1 MSMNEEIRV
10 LCAAGV
16 PEDMAKRLS
25 EAVGPVTILKS
36 DDENEIIQEIQDK
49 QVFVVRSKPKV
60 TANII
65 QNAPV
70 LKVVARPGVG
80 TDNIDKEACKNKGV
94 KVINTPEASAAS
106 VSELTIGL
114 AISLLRYAFTTCSL
128 LKSGDWAKSKYTGRT
143 IEGKVWG
150 IVGFGGI
157 GRRVATIVKAMN
169 AQVVAY
175 DPYLPDDQF
184 EKYDVK
190 RAVRLEDLLS
200 VSDIVS
206 LHVIM
211 SDETKGMISAE
222 AIQLMKKGSYLINT
236 SRGKVI
242 DHKALM
248 QALANGHLAGAA
260 LDVFETE
267 PPSDKELI
275 CMDNLICTPHIGG
288 STEEAFINAT
298 DIMIR
303 KLRQMFK
310 PEEGG
315 PIGI

>member
-25 EAVGPVTILKS
+25 DAIGLVTVLKS

-49 QVFVVRSKPKV
+49 HVFVVRSKPKV
-60 TANII
+60 SANII
-65 QNAPV
+65 ENAPM

-80 TDNIDKEACKNKGV
+80 TDNIDKEACEKKGV
-94 KVINTPEASAAS
+94 KVMNTPEASAES
-106 VSELTIGL
+106 VAELTIGL
-114 AISLLRYAFTTCSL
+114 AISLMRHAFTTCAL

-143 IEGKVWG
+143 IDGKVWG
-150 IVGFGGI
+150 IIGFGGI
-157 GRRVATIVKAMN
+157 GRRVADIVKVMN
-169 AQVVAY
+169 AQVIAF
-175 DPYLPDDQF
+175 DPYILDDEF
-184 EKYDVK
+184 IKRDVK
-190 RAVRLEDLLS
+190 RALRLEDLLT

-211 SDETKGMISAE
+211 SDETKGMISKE
-222 AIQLMKKGSYLINT
+222 ALQLMKKGSYLINT

-248 QALANGHLAGAA
+248 HALENGHLAGAA

-275 CMDNLICTPHIGG
+275 CLNNLICTPHIGG
-288 STEEAFINAT
+288 STEEAFLNAT

-315 PIGI
+315 QIGI

>member
-1 MSMNEEIRV
+1 MTMNEEIRV

-25 EAVGPVTILKS
+25 DAIGPVNILKS
-36 DDENEIIQEIQDK
+36 DDENEIIREIQDK

-60 TANII
+60 TASII
-65 QNAPV
+65 NNAPE

-80 TDNIDKEACKNKGV
+80 TDNIDKEACKNKGI
-94 KVINTPEASAAS
+94 KVINTPEASATS

-114 AISLLRYAFTTCSL
+114 AISLLRYTFTTCNL
-128 LKSGDWAKSKYTGRT
+128 LKSGDWAKNKYTGRT

-150 IVGFGGI
+150 IIGFGGI
-157 GRRVATIVKAMN
+157 GRRVANIVKAMN
-169 AQVVAY
+169 AQVIAY
-175 DPYLPDDQF
+175 DPYIPEEQF
-184 EKYDVK
+184 QKYEVK
-190 RAVRLEDLLS
+190 RAIRLEDLLS

-242 DHKALM
+242 DQKALM
-248 QALANGHLAGAA
+248 QALVSGHLAGAA

-267 PPSDKELI
+267 PPNDKELI
-275 CMDNLICTPHIGG
+275 CLDNLICTPHIGG
-288 STEEAFINAT
+288 STEEAFFNAT

-310 PEEGG
+310 PEEEG

>member
-1 MSMNEEIRV
+1 MNMSEEIRV

-16 PEDMAKRLS
+16 PEDMAKRLN
-25 EAVGPVTILKS
+25 EAVGPVTILNS
-36 DDENEIIQEIQDK
+36 DDENEIIQKIQDK

-65 QNAPV
+65 NNAPT

-150 IVGFGGI
+150 IIGFGGI
-157 GRRVATIVKAMN
+157 GRRVAAIVKAMN

-175 DPYLPDDQF
+175 DPYIPEEQF
-184 EKYDVK
+184 AKSEVK

-211 SDETKGMISAE
+211 SEETKGMISSE

-267 PPSDKELI
+267 PPMLLCI
-275 CMDNLICTPHIGG
+275 TIL
-288 STEEAFINAT
+288 
-298 DIMIR
+298 
-303 KLRQMFK
+303 L
-310 PEEGG
+310 
-315 PIGI
+315 

>member
-1 MSMNEEIRV
+1 MNEEIRV

-25 EAVGPVTILKS
+25 DAIGPVTILKS
-36 DDENEIIQEIQDK
+36 DDENEIIREIQDK

-60 TANII
+60 TASII
-65 QNAPV
+65 NNAPE

-80 TDNIDKEACKNKGV
+80 TDNIDKEACKNKGI
-94 KVINTPEASAAS
+94 KVINTPEASATS

-114 AISLLRYAFTTCSL
+114 AISLLRYTFTTCNL
-128 LKSGDWAKSKYTGRT
+128 LKSGDWAKNKYTGRT

-150 IVGFGGI
+150 IIGFGGI
-157 GRRVATIVKAMN
+157 GRRVANIVKAMN
-169 AQVVAY
+169 AQVIAY
-175 DPYLPDDQF
+175 DPYIPEEQF
-184 EKYDVK
+184 QKYEVK
-190 RAVRLEDLLS
+190 RAIRLEDLLS

-222 AIQLMKKGSYLINT
+222 AIQLMKRGSYLINT

-242 DHKALM
+242 DQKALM
-248 QALANGHLAGAA
+248 QALVSGHLAGAA

-267 PPSDKELI
+267 PPNDKELI
-275 CMDNLICTPHIGG
+275 CLDNLICTPHIGG
-288 STEEAFINAT
+288 ST
-298 DIMIR
+298 
-303 KLRQMFK
+303 
-310 PEEGG
+310 
-315 PIGI
+315 

>member
-1 MSMNEEIRV
+1 MNEEIRV

-25 EAVGPVTILKS
+25 DAIGPVTILKS
-36 DDENEIIQEIQDK
+36 DDENEIIREIQDK

-60 TANII
+60 TASII
-65 QNAPV
+65 NNAPE

-80 TDNIDKEACKNKGV
+80 TDNIDKEACKNKGI
-94 KVINTPEASAAS
+94 KVINTPEASATS

-114 AISLLRYAFTTCSL
+114 AISLLRYTFTTCNL
-128 LKSGDWAKSKYTGRT
+128 LKSGDWAKNKYTGRT

-150 IVGFGGI
+150 IIGFGGI
-157 GRRVATIVKAMN
+157 GRRVANIVKAMN
-169 AQVVAY
+169 AQVIAY
-175 DPYLPDDQF
+175 DPYIPEEQF
-184 EKYDVK
+184 QKYEVK
-190 RAVRLEDLLS
+190 RAIRLEDLLS

-242 DHKALM
+242 DQKALM
-248 QALANGHLAGAA
+248 QALVSGHLAGAA

-267 PPSDKELI
+267 PPNDKELI
-275 CMDNLICTPHIGG
+275 CLDNLICTPHIGG
-288 STEEAFINAT
+288 STEEAFFNAT

-310 PEEGG
+310 PEEEG

>member
-1 MSMNEEIRV
+1 MNMSEEIRV

-16 PEDMAKRLS
+16 PEDMAKRLN
-25 EAVGPVTILKS
+25 EAVGPVTILNS

-65 QNAPV
+65 NNAPT

-150 IVGFGGI
+150 IIGFGGI
-157 GRRVATIVKAMN
+157 GRRVAAIVKAMN

-175 DPYLPDDQF
+175 DPYIPEEQF
-184 EKYDVK
+184 AKSEVK

-211 SDETKGMISAE
+211 SEETKGMISAE

-248 QALANGHLAGAA
+248 QALVNGHLAGAA

-275 CMDNLICTPHIGG
+275 CLAK
-288 STEEAFINAT
+288 SFSSSS
-298 DIMIR
+298 
-303 KLRQMFK
+303 
-310 PEEGG
+310 
-315 PIGI
+315 

>member
-1 MSMNEEIRV
+1 MNEEIRV

-25 EAVGPVTILKS
+25 DAIGPVTILKS
-36 DDENEIIQEIQDK
+36 DDENEIIREIQDK

-60 TANII
+60 TASII
-65 QNAPV
+65 NNAPE

-80 TDNIDKEACKNKGV
+80 TDNIDKEACKNKGI
-94 KVINTPEASAAS
+94 KVINTPEASATS

-114 AISLLRYAFTTCSL
+114 AISLLRYTFTTCNL
-128 LKSGDWAKSKYTGRT
+128 LKSGDWAKNKYTGRT

-150 IVGFGGI
+150 IIGFGGI
-157 GRRVATIVKAMN
+157 GRRVANIVKAMN
-169 AQVVAY
+169 AQVIAY
-175 DPYLPDDQF
+175 DPYIPEEQF
-184 EKYDVK
+184 QKYEVK
-190 RAVRLEDLLS
+190 RAIRLEDLLS

-222 AIQLMKKGSYLINT
+222 AIQLMKRGSYLINT

-242 DHKALM
+242 DQKALM
-248 QALANGHLAGAA
+248 QALVSGHLAGAA

-267 PPSDKELI
+267 PPNDKELI
-275 CMDNLICTPHIGG
+275 CLDNLICTPHIGG
-288 STEEAFINAT
+288 STEEAFFNAT

-310 PEEGG
+310 PEEEG

>member
-1 MSMNEEIRV
+1 
-10 LCAAGV
+10 
-16 PEDMAKRLS
+16 MAKRLS
-25 EAVGPVTILKS
+25 DAIGPVTILKS
-36 DDENEIIQEIQDK
+36 DDENEIIREIQDK

-60 TANII
+60 TASII
-65 QNAPV
+65 NNAPE

-80 TDNIDKEACKNKGV
+80 TDNIDKEACKNKGI
-94 KVINTPEASAAS
+94 KVINTPEASATS

-114 AISLLRYAFTTCSL
+114 AISLLRYTFTTCNL
-128 LKSGDWAKSKYTGRT
+128 LKSGDWAKNKYTGRT

-150 IVGFGGI
+150 IIGFGGI
-157 GRRVATIVKAMN
+157 GRRVANIVKAMN
-169 AQVVAY
+169 AQVIAY
-175 DPYLPDDQF
+175 DPYIPEEQF
-184 EKYDVK
+184 QKYEVK
-190 RAVRLEDLLS
+190 RAIRLEDLLS

-242 DHKALM
+242 DQKALM
-248 QALANGHLAGAA
+248 QALVSGHLAGAA

-267 PPSDKELI
+267 PPNDKELI
-275 CMDNLICTPHIGG
+275 CLDNLICTPHIGG
-288 STEEAFINAT
+288 STEEAFFNAT

-310 PEEGG
+310 PEEEG

>member
-1 MSMNEEIRV
+1 MSEEIRV

-25 EAVGPVTILKS
+25 EAIGPVTILQS
-36 DDENEIIQEIQDK
+36 DDENEIIREIQDK

-60 TANII
+60 TTNII
-65 QNAPV
+65 ENAPV

-80 TDNIDKEACKNKGV
+80 TDNIDKEACKKKGI
-94 KVINTPEASAAS
+94 KVMNTPEASAAS
-106 VSELTIGL
+106 VAELTIGL
-114 AISLLRYAFTTCSL
+114 AISLMRYAYTTCSL
-128 LKSGDWAKSKYTGRT
+128 LKSGDWAKGKYTGRT
-143 IEGKVWG
+143 VDGKVWG
-150 IVGFGGI
+150 IIGFGGI
-157 GRRVATIVKAMN
+157 GRRVADVVRAMN

-175 DPYLPDDQF
+175 DPYIPEEEFTKRDI
-184 EKYDVK
+184 K
-190 RAVRLEDLLS
+190 RALRLEDLLS

-211 SDETKGMISAE
+211 SDETKGMISAD
-222 AIQLMKKGSYLINT
+222 AIQSMKKGSYLINT

-242 DHKALM
+242 DQKSLL
-248 QALANGHLAGAA
+248 QALESGHLAGAA

-275 CMDNLICTPHIGG
+275 CLNNLICTPHIGG
-288 STEEAFINAT
+288 STEEAFLNAT

-303 KLRQMFK
+303 KLRLVFK
-310 PEEGG
+310 PDEGG
-315 PIGI
+315 PIGG

>member
-1 MSMNEEIRV
+1 MTMNEEIRV

-25 EAVGPVTILKS
+25 DAIGPVTILKS
-36 DDENEIIQEIQDK
+36 DDENEIIREIQDK

-60 TANII
+60 TASII
-65 QNAPV
+65 NNAPE

-80 TDNIDKEACKNKGV
+80 TDNIDKEACKNKGI
-94 KVINTPEASAAS
+94 KVINTPEASATS

-114 AISLLRYAFTTCSL
+114 AISLLRYTFTTCNL
-128 LKSGDWAKSKYTGRT
+128 LKSGDWAKNKYTGRT

-150 IVGFGGI
+150 IIGFGGI
-157 GRRVATIVKAMN
+157 GRRVANIVKAMN
-169 AQVVAY
+169 AQVIAY
-175 DPYLPDDQF
+175 DPYIPEEQF
-184 EKYDVK
+184 QKYEVK
-190 RAVRLEDLLS
+190 RAIRLEDLLS

-222 AIQLMKKGSYLINT
+222 AIQLMKRGSYLINT

-242 DHKALM
+242 DQKALM
-248 QALANGHLAGAA
+248 QALVSGHLAGAA

-267 PPSDKELI
+267 PPNDKELI
-275 CMDNLICTPHIGG
+275 CLDNLICTPHIGG
-288 STEEAFINAT
+288 STEEAFFNAT

-310 PEEGG
+310 PEEEG

>member
-1 MSMNEEIRV
+1 M
-10 LCAAGV
+10 
-16 PEDMAKRLS
+16 
-25 EAVGPVTILKS
+25 
-36 DDENEIIQEIQDK
+36 
-49 QVFVVRSKPKV
+49 VRSKPKV

-65 QNAPV
+65 NNAPT

-150 IVGFGGI
+150 IIGFGGI
-157 GRRVATIVKAMN
+157 GRRVAAIVKAMN

-175 DPYLPDDQF
+175 DPYIPEEQF
-184 EKYDVK
+184 VKSEVK

-211 SDETKGMISAE
+211 SEETKGMISAE

-248 QALANGHLAGAA
+248 QALAM
-260 LDVFETE
+260 V
-267 PPSDKELI
+267 I
-275 CMDNLICTPHIGG
+275 
-288 STEEAFINAT
+288 
-298 DIMIR
+298 
-303 KLRQMFK
+303 
-310 PEEGG
+310 
-315 PIGI
+315 

>member
-1 MSMNEEIRV
+1 MSMSEEIRV

-25 EAVGPVTILKS
+25 DAIGPVTILKS
-36 DDENEIIQEIQDK
+36 DDENEIIREIQDK

-60 TANII
+60 TASII
-65 QNAPV
+65 NNAPE

-80 TDNIDKEACKNKGV
+80 TDNIDKEACKNKGI
-94 KVINTPEASAAS
+94 KVINTPEASATS

-114 AISLLRYAFTTCSL
+114 AISLLRYTFTTCNL
-128 LKSGDWAKSKYTGRT
+128 LKSGDWAKNKYTGRT

-150 IVGFGGI
+150 IIGFGGI
-157 GRRVATIVKAMN
+157 GRRVANIVKAMN
-169 AQVVAY
+169 AQVIAY
-175 DPYLPDDQF
+175 DPYIPEEQF
-184 EKYDVK
+184 QKYEVK
-190 RAVRLEDLLS
+190 RAIRLEDLLS

-242 DHKALM
+242 DQKALM
-248 QALANGHLAGAA
+248 QALVSGHLAGAA

-267 PPSDKELI
+267 PPNDKELI
-275 CMDNLICTPHIGG
+275 CLDNLICTPHIGG
-288 STEEAFINAT
+288 STEEAFFNAT

-310 PEEGG
+310 PEEEG

>member
-1 MSMNEEIRV
+1 MTMNEEIRV

-25 EAVGPVTILKS
+25 DAIGPVTILKS
-36 DDENEIIQEIQDK
+36 DDENEIIREIQDK

-60 TANII
+60 TASII
-65 QNAPV
+65 NNAPE

-80 TDNIDKEACKNKGV
+80 TDNIDKEACKNKGI
-94 KVINTPEASAAS
+94 KVINTPEASATS

-114 AISLLRYAFTTCSL
+114 AISLLRYTFTTCNL
-128 LKSGDWAKSKYTGRT
+128 LKSGDWAKNKYTGRT

-150 IVGFGGI
+150 IIGFGGI
-157 GRRVATIVKAMN
+157 GRRVANIVKAMN
-169 AQVVAY
+169 AQVIAY
-175 DPYLPDDQF
+175 DPYIPEEQF
-184 EKYDVK
+184 QKYEVK
-190 RAVRLEDLLS
+190 RAIRLEDLLS

-242 DHKALM
+242 DQKALM
-248 QALANGHLAGAA
+248 QALVSGHLAGAA

-267 PPSDKELI
+267 PPNDKELI
-275 CMDNLICTPHIGG
+275 CLDNLICTPHIGG
-288 STEEAFINAT
+288 STEEAFFNAT

-310 PEEGG
+310 PEEEG